1 MTKRTITS
9 YFLPQKKGRGDED
22 IPVVEPNQPIIID
35 NEEVERNIN
44 NDNVD
49 EQMPNE
55 EGIGLDFLMRDP
67 GLRKQIETYDS
78 DEKDLIRRSYI
89 DFGPY
94 QPKLDNYPYSG
105 SEKHPR
111 RFQKS
116 WFVKFPWLEY
126 SPTMDAAYCFYCFLF
141 AKKPLGRCGSD
152 TFTVKGFKNWKKV
165 NNGKDCAFL
174 CHMGKDSNSA
184 HNFSTKCYFNLKNQS
199 AHIEKVVEKVTAE
212 EIVKNRLRL
221 KTSIDAVKWLTFQAC
236 AFRGH
241 DERSSSINQGNF
253 LEMLKLLASY
263 NKDVDSVILDNAPK
277 NAKYTSPLIQKEI
290 LHVYARKV
298 QNSIREE
305 IGDAKFCLIVD
316 ESRDISKK
324 EQMALVVRYVDRS
337 GLVRER
343 FLDLV
348 HVKDTTSKTLKREI
362 CAVLSH
368 HNLNLQNIRGQ
379 GYDGASNMR
388 GEWNGLQAL
397 FMKECPYAYYIHC
410 LAHQLQLALVAAS
423 REVPQIHTFFQQL
436 IFVVNVVTSSS
447 KRHDELQATQL
458 AEIEHLVEIEGLETG
473 KGLNQ
478 IGTLQRPGDTRW
490 SSHYKSISS
499 LLRMYCATRLVLAN
513 IASEGT
519 TYAQRGD
526 ALNGVKLLMSFEF
539 VFNIHVVKEIMA
551 ITDGL
556 CQALQLK
563 TQDIV
568 NAMHLVCT
576 TKTLLQTLRNDG
588 WESLLHNVKVFCE
601 KNGVTVPDMD
611 SPYVDVLKSIRQ
623 QSRQKDNVTM
633 EHHYRVDIFMAAID
647 RQLQELN
654 ARFSERA
661 TELLILSAALN
672 PRDGYKSF
680 NIEHICK
687 LARDFYPIDF
697 TEHEKD
703 HLSYELQHYWLD
715 IPIHPVLKNLTTLG
729 DLCQGLVTTEKIK
742 DYPLVSRLI
751 RLVLTL
757 PASTATTERAFSAMK
772 IVKTNLRSKMEDD
785 FLKDY
790 LIVYIE
796 KEIAET
802 LSEDAI
808 IDAFYMMKE
817 RRAQLK

>member
-116 WFVKFPWLEY
+116 W
-126 SPTMDAAYCFYCFLF
+126 
-141 AKKPLGRCGSD
+141 
-152 TFTVKGFKNWKKV
+152 
-165 NNGKDCAFL
+165 
-174 CHMGKDSNSA
+174 
-184 HNFSTKCYFNLKNQS
+184 
-199 AHIEKVVEKVTAE
+199 
-212 EIVKNRLRL
+212 
-221 KTSIDAVKWLTFQAC
+221 
-236 AFRGH
+236 
-241 DERSSSINQGNF
+241 
-253 LEMLKLLASY
+253 
-263 NKDVDSVILDNAPK
+263 
-277 NAKYTSPLIQKEI
+277 
-290 LHVYARKV
+290 
-298 QNSIREE
+298 
-305 IGDAKFCLIVD
+305 
-316 ESRDISKK
+316 
-324 EQMALVVRYVDRS
+324 
-337 GLVRER
+337 
-343 FLDLV
+343 
-348 HVKDTTSKTLKREI
+348 
-362 CAVLSH
+362 
-368 HNLNLQNIRGQ
+368 
-379 GYDGASNMR
+379 
-388 GEWNGLQAL
+388 
-397 FMKECPYAYYIHC
+397 
-410 LAHQLQLALVAAS
+410 
-423 REVPQIHTFFQQL
+423 EVPQIHTFFQQL

-519 TYAQRGD
+519 TYAHRGD

-568 NAMHLVCT
+568 NAMHLVFT

-680 NIEHICK
+680 NIEHIFK

-817 RRAQLK
+817 RRAQLNDIR